1 MIQSLK
7 RSMEILEL
15 LRDNTHKYTIAEIS
29 AKSELPPSTV
39 HRILQT
45 FCEMRY
51 VTRDESSHTYEL
63 GPALIPLGRS
73 AAGNYRIQD
82 AALPLLKKLAFT
94 TREDTYLV
102 IRVGDKGLVL
112 QKVDGPNHLKV
123 VEEFGYELDLHC
135 GAIRKVLLAFQPKDY
150 IDYYLEK
157 CVPNPDAF
165 PQISSRALKVELDEI
180 RRDGIACSYGEYVHD
195 ACGIGSPVFGPD
207 GKIEASVG
215 IIVPHSRIAEKVQLD
230 RLKKEVASCAS
241 ELSYFLGNS
250 LPRR

>member
-1 MIQSLK
+1 MVQSLK

-15 LRDNTHKYTIAEIS
+15 LRDNSHKYTIAEIS
-29 AKSELPPSTV
+29 DKTGLPPSTV

-51 VTRDESSHTYEL
+51 VTRDESAHTYEL

-82 AALPLLKKLAFT
+82 AAVPLLKKLAYS

-135 GAIRKVLLAFQPKDY
+135 GAIRKVLLAFQPPEY
-150 IDYYLEK
+150 IDYYLK
-157 CVPNPDAF
+157 NCVTNPNAF
-165 PQISSRALKVELDEI
+165 PQTSSRALKEELDEI
-180 RRDGIACSYGEYVHD
+180 RRDRHACSDGEYVHD
-195 ACGIGSPVFGPD
+195 ACGIGAPVFGPD
-207 GKIEASVG
+207 GRIEASIG
-215 IIVPHSRIAEKVQLD
+215 IIIPHSRIAEKVQLE
-230 RLKKEVASCAS
+230 RLKNEVCSCAA
-241 ELSYFLGNS
+241 ELSYFMGS
-250 LPRR
+250 ALPRR